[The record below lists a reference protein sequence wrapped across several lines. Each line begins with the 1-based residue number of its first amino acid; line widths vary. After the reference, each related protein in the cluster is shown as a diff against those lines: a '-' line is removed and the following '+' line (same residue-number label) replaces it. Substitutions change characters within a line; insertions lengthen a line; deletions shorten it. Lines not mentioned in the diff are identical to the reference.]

1 MWTAMWKLVSRFHM
15 AITDVIELLKRLQ
28 NRYRRYITVTERL
41 QTVTQSDVDVDVQLE
56 VHQAF

>member
-28 NRYRRYITVTERL
+28 NRYRRYRTVTERL
-41 QTVTQSDVDVDVQLE
+41 QNRYTT
-56 VHQAF
+56 